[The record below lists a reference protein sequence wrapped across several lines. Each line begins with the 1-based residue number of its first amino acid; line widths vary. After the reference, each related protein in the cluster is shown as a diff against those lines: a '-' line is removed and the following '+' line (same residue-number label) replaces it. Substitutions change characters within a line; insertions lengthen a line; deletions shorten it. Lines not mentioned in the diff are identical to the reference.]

1 MLVNAEPTIN
11 QQNYCTLITNLYYLD
26 KRLNNLRG
34 RPLTNTLH
42 CYCRVSTRVQS
53 DEGTSI
59 ETQHEFGKLKAN
71 SLGMK
76 VKFWN
81 EGAAS
86 SDHEEIEKRP
96 VLSSLVTA
104 IADGTVKHLWVH
116 EASRLSRTDNV
127 SSMVRYQ
134 CFKNKV
140 AYYVKDN
147 VTDFTNPIDVLTLQ
161 IMDAFSQFENAIRK
175 ERSRLGKLQKVRK
188 GFWHGGEAPYGYRL
202 KKYSGGNK
210 LEIEPTEASWIKQM
224 FKWYLKEQSTFFIQ
238 KQLLTNGVLARRGG
252 TFSQGSIQ
260 QIFRNTHHIGHY
272 IYTDGVSEETVEVN
286 CPRIIDDETWSK
298 VQQGK
303 QEVLKRK
310 GQFNRAVKFNLLREF
325 MWCGHCG
332 TGIGAKIQPQQ
343 GRLYYY
349 CSKKERNWESTYRK
363 SVSGSNTASDDTN
376 KPNDNALIRAVEDS
390 RWERGKHCDMIRS
403 LNIPITD
410 EVVWDTV
417 KEVVI
422 NSNVLKEKVK
432 SEMMSDKDKHDDE
445 IKQKLRN
452 ITTTTNR
459 TVKDIENIES
469 ALAKIQA
476 DKVLEKISSDEFDKI
491 KLNLENEITKQRSML
506 DEYRN
511 TQTDIRNRK
520 NWIDWV
526 SKFKETYEQVD
537 KLKDEDKKD
546 YLKGVIEKIH
556 VHYDAATNE
565 HTLKIRFQ
573 FPIVGDEYK
582 VIGNNEKTR
591 NYKIIEG
598 DQVKEVRQSFLSKFS
613 AKKKAVKR
621 SSLATKSVTVE

>member
-1 MLVNAEPTIN
+1 MTEV
-11 QQNYCTLITNLYYLD
+11 
-26 KRLNNLRG
+26 
-34 RPLTNTLH
+34 LH
-42 CYCRVSTRVQS
+42 CYCRVSSRSQE

-59 ETQHEFGKLKAN
+59 ETQHEVGKLKADA
-71 SLGMK
+71 LGMK
-76 VKFWN
+76 VRFWN

-104 IADGTVKHLWVH
+104 IADGTIKHLWVH
-116 EASRLSRTDNV
+116 EASRLARTDNV

-140 AYYVKDN
+140 TYYVKDN

-188 GFWHGGEAPYGYRL
+188 GFWHGGEPPYGYQL
-202 KKYSGGNK
+202 KKYVGGNK
-210 LEIEPTEASWIKQM
+210 LEIEPTEAKWVKQI
-224 FKWYLKEQSTFFIQ
+224 FKWYVKEQSTFFIQ
-238 KQLLTNGVLARRGG
+238 KQLLANGVMARRGG

-272 IYTDGVSEETVEVN
+272 IYTDGVSEESVEVK
-286 CPRIIDDETWSK
+286 CPRIIDDDTWEK
-298 VQQGK
+298 VQSGK
-303 QEVLKRK
+303 KEVMKRK
-310 GQFNRAVKFNLLREF
+310 GQYNRTVHFNLLRDF

-349 CSKKERNWESTYRK
+349 CAKKERNWEENYRN
-363 SVSGSNTASDDTN
+363 SVSGSVDTATQTN
-376 KPNDNALIRAVEDS
+376 KTELTKVEEE
-390 RWERGKHCDMIRS
+390 RWKRGRHCEMVRS

-417 KEVVI
+417 KEVVV
-422 NSNVLKEKVK
+422 NSNVLKEKMK
-432 SEMMSDKDKHDDE
+432 SEMLSDKDKHDEE

-452 ITTTTNR
+452 VTTTTNR
-459 TVKDIENIES
+459 AVKEIEKIES
-469 ALAKIQA
+469 ALTKIQA
-476 DKVLEKISSDEFDKI
+476 DRILEKISSEEFDKI

-506 DEYRN
+506 DDYRR
-511 TQTDIRNRK
+511 THSDILNRK

-537 KLKDEDKKD
+537 QLKDEERKQ
-546 YLKGVIEKIH
+546 YLKGVVEKID
-556 VHYDAATNE
+556 VHYDQDTNE

-573 FPIVGDEYK
+573 FPIVDDEYK
-582 VIGNNEKTR
+582 VIDNKGKRRSYE
-591 NYKIIEG
+591 IIEG
-598 DQVKEVRQSFLSKFS
+598 ESVKEVRQSFLNKFS
-613 AKKKAVKR
+613 SKKKAMVR
-621 SSLATKSVTVE
+621 SSFATHSVTVE